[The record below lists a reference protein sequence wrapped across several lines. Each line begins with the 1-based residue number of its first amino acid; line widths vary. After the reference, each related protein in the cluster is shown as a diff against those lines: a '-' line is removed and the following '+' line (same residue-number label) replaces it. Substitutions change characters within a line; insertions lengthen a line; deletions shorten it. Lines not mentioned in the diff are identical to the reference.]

1 MNEQTINWI
10 HALLKKGK
18 AKRLHYYKHIAI
30 TSDKELYNINT
41 GEQIH
46 VKRGKARL
54 KKKKG
59 EIHTI
64 NVNNCFNFYF
74 GRFSDVKNRNMIV
87 RDKLYIINDTNN
99 LKYEINMKNYNKT
112 KVSNLGTI
120 IKLKDDE
127 EMLPIEEKHIKALLE
142 WKVNDNDF
150 KLAIKKENYKDLYV
164 TNRGRLLKGSI
175 FNRKQKGK
183 AIRSHTAPYYIHTFR
198 LHSNKNTLIY
208 VHRFVAMVFDY
219 NGYIEATQQI
229 PLNQI
234 VVNHINGDKLDNN
247 VNNLEWC
254 SQAYNVQHAKFMRR
268 LRNAEHIIKDDE
280 LQ

>member
-1 MNEQTINWI
+1 MNNESTIKWLN
-10 HALLKKGK
+10 ALVKKKK
-18 AKRLHYYKHIAI
+18 ARKLHYYPDVVV

-46 VKRGKARL
+46 IKRGKARL

-74 GRFSDVKNRNMIV
+74 GRFSDVKNRNMIA
-87 RDKLYIINDTNN
+87 RDKLYIIKDTND

-150 KLAIKKENYKDLYV
+150 KLVIEKENYKDLYV

-198 LHSNKNTLIY
+198 LHNNKNTLIY

-219 NGYIEATQQI
+219 NGYIKATQQI

-234 VVNHINGDKLDNN
+234 VVNHINGNKLDNN
-247 VNNLEWC
+247 INNLEWC
-254 SQAYNVQHAKFMRR
+254 SQSYNVQHAKFMQR
-268 LRNAEHIIKDDE
+268 LRNAEHIKNDE
-280 LQ
+280 LK